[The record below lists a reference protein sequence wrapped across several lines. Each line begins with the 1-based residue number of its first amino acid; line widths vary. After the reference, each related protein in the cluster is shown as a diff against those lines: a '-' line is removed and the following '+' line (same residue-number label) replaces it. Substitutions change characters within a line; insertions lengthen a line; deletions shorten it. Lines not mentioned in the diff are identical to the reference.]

1 MSLNSKVAIR
11 VEIKNIKQV
20 ADLKSELK
28 KLRAEQKEHEKYAK
42 TGKFTSKAQE
52 KGYINNAKAI
62 STKSKALR
70 GLNQSISQNTKT
82 TKKANK
88 ATGSMTSSFVKAQA
102 IYGAVI
108 QGFRMLSQT
117 VGGLI
122 SSFANFEYTMAT
134 VLAVSGAT
142 DEEFKK
148 LNETARALG
157 KSTTF
162 TTTQVAQ
169 LMVEYSKLGFSV
181 AEIQNV
187 VKATIDLA
195 IATGSDLARA
205 AGVAG
210 SAVRGFGL
218 DAGEASRVVDVMAV
232 SFNSSAMDIE
242 KWQTSMTKVAPISKS
257 AGFSIEDTA
266 AIMSKLT
273 DAGIEASIAGTS
285 LRNILLKM
293 QDPTSDLTK
302 AFGGTIHGL
311 DQLVPAMEKF
321 VAQGGSLADI
331 MEVVDV
337 RQAATFEHMLSS
349 SDSILELR
357 DRMNEASGEAAKM
370 ALIMGNTVKGAT
382 DRFKSAAQEA
392 GITLMENFGGSIKQS
407 LNEMTAW
414 LNAMVKGSNGFKD
427 LIEKIKLVT
436 KAIAYYVIGLK
447 ALALYKAI
455 ATKAS
460 ILFATT
466 TTATGTALTLAKKAT
481 ILFAASLKTLKAALI
496 TTGIGA
502 LVVVL
507 GEVIAH
513 FATLQ
518 TEEEKIA
525 GAMDEYGRV
534 ISTLIDKKAVLLDI
548 EEQGMLA
555 AEKEIQST
563 EKLIKKYKDLET
575 SEKSA
580 IEIEKE
586 RIRILTKLAK
596 NYENIIDPTNTLIR
610 NTDIQSMALGNQKTA
625 QDRLNKSLA
634 IYKTLILDIAVGKAA
649 ADKLAGI
656 TVDQRLFEAALKA
669 KSDAVE
675 ELADRF
681 NNTRVAEGKLMEL
694 VSDAFYTP
702 EFMVDLFMEMRGKTS
717 DLVYEQLEENRVQ
730 YEALKNEAPEFKE
743 AIAVLEELRAAGEA
757 AQEAKDDLDQE
768 AGGSGE
774 PPKDSAG
781 TFTALEK
788 QLQND
793 IQALNVLMKMGI
805 TSIVDGEIR
814 KSELIAQSYRDQS
827 AAYSDD
833 KEFAKKKSELLTK
846 AGEEEIKT
854 KALIAKKDLD
864 THKLSYEVEV
874 RALSERLALKED
886 FSKDGLTSEE
896 GFNLLMLEAKK
907 RFLADERS
915 LLNKD
920 AINKTA
926 ELEANKTQVA
936 QNQDDINK
944 LVLKGQLER
953 LEIQK
958 KAVETELNKMLALG
972 LITQAEHNQKLL
984 FLEGEYLTQKG
995 ALLSNDAVKT
1005 MAIANEIDENNIKIH
1020 QSQMERL
1027 EESVSAMSGVGGAL
1041 QSLAGDN
1048 ESLNDIKNAGIG
1060 ISKAASIIDAVLK
1073 LKQDLITLGIIKQTA
1088 AKGAQNIVDAQGNII
1103 SGTGIALKTTEG
1115 VLTTANTSAT
1125 IADTAATGVNTTV
1138 TGINTAVTAGSL
1150 GIDATKS
1157 ILSSGKSLPFPI
1169 NLIAFAATIFLISKV
1184 MKMFMAK
1191 GGIIEQGK
1199 QFANGG
1205 MVMGRSHAQGGEI
1218 FSAGGRL
1225 VELEGGEAVINKR
1238 STSMFRNQLSDMNIA
1253 GGGVKFADG
1262 GVLNNPAFAQQK
1274 FTMGVGQ
1281 SNGSQK
1287 VYVVE
1292 ADISKSQNQ
1301 VKVLQASATI

>member
-1 MSLNSKVAIR
+1 MSLNSKVAIQ

-52 KGYINNAKAI
+52 KGYIDNAKAI
-62 STKSKALR
+62 SAKSKALR

-82 TKKANK
+82 TQQANK

-102 IYGAVI
+102 IYGAVM

-122 SSFANFEYTMAT
+122 STFAKFEYTMAT
-134 VLAVSGAT
+134 VYAVSGAT

-157 KSTTF
+157 KSTAF

-187 VKATIDLA
+187 VKPTIDLA

-205 AGVAG
+205 SEVAG

-218 DAGEASRVVDVMAV
+218 DAGEASRVTDVMAV
-232 SFNSSAMDIE
+232 SFNASAMDIE
-242 KWQTSMTKVAPISKS
+242 KWQTSMTKVAPISKA

-293 QDPTSDLTK
+293 QDPSSELTK

-311 DQLVPAMEKF
+311 DQLIPAMEMF
-321 VAQGGSLADI
+321 VAQGGSMADI

-357 DRMNEASGEAAKM
+357 DRMEEASGEAAQM

-392 GITLMENFGGSIKQS
+392 GISLMENFGGAIKQS
-407 LNEMTAW
+407 LNEMTVW
-414 LNAMVKGSNGFKD
+414 LNGMVKGSNGFKD
-427 LIEKIKLVT
+427 LIEKIKFVT

-447 ALALYKAI
+447 ALALYQAI
-455 ATKAS
+455 ATKAAA
-460 ILFATT
+460 LFAAT
-466 TTATGTALTLAKKAT
+466 TTATGTALTFASKAT
-481 ILFAASLKTLKAALI
+481 VLFAASMKTLKAALI
-496 TTGIGA
+496 STGIGA

-518 TEEEKIA
+518 TEEEKVA

-534 ISTLIDKKAVLLDI
+534 ISTLIDKKAVLL
-548 EEQGMLA
+548 EVEKQGMLA
-555 AEKEIQST
+555 AEKEIESA
-563 EKLIKKYKDLET
+563 EKLIKKYKDLEG
-575 SEKSA
+575 SEKTA

-596 NYENIIDPTNTLIR
+596 KHQDIIDPTQTLIR
-610 NTDIQSMALGNQKTA
+610 NTDIQSIALGNQKTA
-625 QDRLNKSLA
+625 QDKLNKSLET
-634 IYKTLILDIAVGKAA
+634 YKTLILDIAMGKAA
-649 ADKLAGI
+649 ADRLAGLK
-656 TVDQRLFEAALKA
+656 VDQKLTEA
-669 KSDAVE
+669 
-675 ELADRF
+675 
-681 NNTRVAEGKLMEL
+681 EL
-694 VSDAFYTP
+694 VSKKQQTDRLANDYNLALMAEQKIKEVLSDATLVP
-702 EFMVDLFMEMRGKTS
+702 ELLVDVYQNIQGKTS
-717 DLVYEQLEENRVQ
+717 DALAEQLATSKVQ
-730 YEALKNEAPEFKE
+730 LQALLNEQPEFTE
-743 AIAVLEELRAAGEA
+743 AIEVLEKLIEVG
-757 AQEAKDDLDQE
+757 AKSQIE
-768 AGGSGE
+768 SESGTMTPTTPE
-774 PPKDSAG
+774 NTID
-781 TFTALEK
+781 TFTPLEK
-788 QLQND
+788 ELQES
-793 IQALNVLMKMGI
+793 IQRVNKLMSDGLI
-805 TSIVDGEIR
+805 SIVDGEIE
-814 KSELIAQSYRDQS
+814 KSKLIAQSYKDQS
-827 AAYSDD
+827 EALSNDE
-833 KEFAKKKSELLTK
+833 EFAKKKSELLTK
-846 AGEEEIKT
+846 ATEQEIKT
-854 KALIAKKDLD
+854 KELVAKKGLD
-864 THKLSYEVEV
+864 IHKLSYEVEV
-874 RALSERLALKED
+874 RALAERLALKED

-907 RFLADERS
+907 KFLENERLLLDEDR
-915 LLNKD
+915 
-920 AINKTA
+920 INKTA

-958 KAVETELNKMLALG
+958 KAAETEFNKMLALG

-1048 ESLNDIKNAGIG
+1048 ESLNDIKNAGIQ
-1060 ISKAASIIDAVLK
+1060 ISKAASIIDTVLK

-1103 SGTGIALKTTEG
+1103 SGTDIALKTTEG
-1115 VLTTANTSAT
+1115 ALTTANTAAT
-1125 IADTAATGVNTTV
+1125 IADTTATGVNTTV
-1138 TGINTAVTAGSL
+1138 TGINTAVTGASL
-1150 GIDATKS
+1150 GVDATKS

-1169 NLIAFAATIFLISKV
+1169 NLIAFAATIFLISKI
-1184 MKMFMAK
+1184 MKMFMEK
-1191 GGIIEQGK
+1191 GGIVEQGK
-1199 QFANGG
+1199 KFANGG
-1205 MVMGRSHAQGGEI
+1205 MVMGKSHAQGGEM

-1238 STSMFRNQLSDMNIA
+1238 STAMFRNQLSDMNIA

-1262 GVLNNPAFAQQK
+1262 GMLNNPAFAQQK
-1274 FTMGVGQ
+1274 FTMGAGK
-1281 SNGSQK
+1281 SNDSQK

-1301 VKVLQASATI
+1301 VKVLQASSII

>member
-1 MSLNSKVAIR
+1 MSLNSKVAIQ

-52 KGYINNAKAI
+52 KGYIDNAKAI
-62 STKSKALR
+62 SAKSKALR

-82 TKKANK
+82 TQQANK

-102 IYGAVI
+102 IYGAVM

-122 SSFANFEYTMAT
+122 STFAKFEYTMAT
-134 VLAVSGAT
+134 VYAVSGAT

-157 KSTTF
+157 KSTAF

-187 VKATIDLA
+187 VKPTIDLA

-205 AGVAG
+205 ATVAG

-218 DAGEASRVVDVMAV
+218 DAGEASRVTDVMAV

-242 KWQTSMTKVAPISKS
+242 KWQTSMTKVAPISKA

-293 QDPTSDLTK
+293 QDPSSELTK

-311 DQLVPAMEKF
+311 DQLIPAMEKF
-321 VAQGGSLADI
+321 VAQGGSMADI

-357 DRMNEASGEAAKM
+357 DRMEEASGEAAQM

-392 GITLMENFGGSIKQS
+392 GISLMENFGGAIKQS
-407 LNEMTAW
+407 LNEMTVW
-414 LNAMVKGSNGFKD
+414 LNGMVKGSNGFKD
-427 LIEKIKLVT
+427 LIEKIKFVT

-447 ALALYKAI
+447 ALALYQTI
-455 ATKAS
+455 ATKAAA
-460 ILFATT
+460 LFATT
-466 TTATGTALTLAKKAT
+466 TTATGTALTFASKST
-481 ILFAASLKTLKAALI
+481 VLFAASMRTLKAALI
-496 TTGIGA
+496 STGIGA
-502 LVVVL
+502 LVVGL

-518 TEEEKIA
+518 TEEEKVA

-534 ISTLIDKKAVLLDI
+534 ISTLIDKKAVLLGV

-555 AEKEIQST
+555 AEKEIESA
-563 EKLIKKYKDLET
+563 EKLIKKYKDLEG
-575 SEKSA
+575 SEKTA

-596 NYENIIDPTNTLIR
+596 KHQDIIDPTQTLIR
-610 NTDIQSMALGNQKTA
+610 NTDIQSIALGNQKTA
-625 QDRLNKSLA
+625 QDKLNTSLET
-634 IYKTLILDIAVGKAA
+634 YKTLILDIAMGEAA
-649 ADKLAGI
+649 ADRLAGLK
-656 TVDQRLFEAALKA
+656 VDQKLTEA
-669 KSDAVE
+669 
-675 ELADRF
+675 
-681 NNTRVAEGKLMEL
+681 EL
-694 VSDAFYTP
+694 VSKKQQTDKLANDYNLALMAEQKIKEVLSNATLVP
-702 EFMVDLFMEMRGKTS
+702 ELLVDVYQNIQGKTS
-717 DLVYEQLEENRVQ
+717 DAIAEQLEASRVQ
-730 YEALKNEAPEFKE
+730 LQALSNEQPEFTEAIDVLEKLIELGSKAKIESEKNGTPKGNAPENT
-743 AIAVLEELRAAGEA
+743 I
-757 AQEAKDDLDQE
+757 D
-768 AGGSGE
+768 
-774 PPKDSAG
+774 
-781 TFTALEK
+781 TFTPLEK
-788 QLQND
+788 ELQES
-793 IQALNVLMKMGI
+793 IQRVNKLMSDGLI
-805 TSIVDGEIR
+805 SIVDGEIE
-814 KSELIAQSYRDQS
+814 KSKLIAQSYKDQS
-827 AAYSDD
+827 EALSNDE
-833 KEFAKKKSELLTK
+833 EFAKKKSELLTK
-846 AGEEEIKT
+846 ATEQEIKT
-854 KALIAKKDLD
+854 KELVAKKGLNI
-864 THKLSYEVEV
+864 HKLSYEVEV
-874 RALSERLALKED
+874 RALAERLALKED

-907 RFLADERS
+907 KFLENERS
-915 LLNKD
+915 LLD
-920 AINKTA
+920 GDRINKTA

-958 KAVETELNKMLALG
+958 KAAETEFNKMLALG

-1048 ESLNDIKNAGIG
+1048 KSLNDIKNAGIE
-1060 ISKAASIIDAVLK
+1060 ISKAASIIDTVLK
-1073 LKQDLITLGIIKQTA
+1073 LKQDLITLGIIKQTE

-1103 SGTGIALKTTEG
+1103 SGTDIALKTTEG
-1115 VLTTANTSAT
+1115 ALTTANTAAT
-1125 IADTAATGVNTTV
+1125 IADTTATGANTTV
-1138 TGINTAVTAGSL
+1138 TGINTVVTGASL
-1150 GIDATKS
+1150 NVDATKS
-1157 ILSSGKSLPFPI
+1157 ILSSGKNLPFPI
-1169 NLIAFAATIFLISKV
+1169 NLIAFAATIFLISKI
-1184 MKMFMAK
+1184 MKMFMEK
-1191 GGIIEQGK
+1191 GGIVEQGK
-1199 QFANGG
+1199 KFANGG
-1205 MVMGRSHAQGGEI
+1205 MVMGKSHAQGGEM

-1238 STSMFRNQLSDMNIA
+1238 STAMFRNQLSDMNIA

-1262 GVLNNPAFAQQK
+1262 GMLNNPAFAQQK
-1274 FTMGVGQ
+1274 FTMGAGK

-1301 VKVLQASATI
+1301 VKVLQASSTI

>member
-1 MSLNSKVAIR
+1 MSLNSKVAIQ

-52 KGYINNAKAI
+52 KGYIDNAKAI
-62 STKSKALR
+62 SAKSKALR

-82 TKKANK
+82 TQQANK

-102 IYGAVI
+102 IYGAVM

-122 SSFANFEYTMAT
+122 STFAKFEYTMAT
-134 VLAVSGAT
+134 VYAVSGAT

-157 KSTTF
+157 KSTAF

-187 VKATIDLA
+187 VKPTIDLA

-205 AGVAG
+205 SEVAG

-218 DAGEASRVVDVMAV
+218 DAGEASRVTDVMAV
-232 SFNSSAMDIE
+232 SFNASAMDIE

-293 QDPTSDLTK
+293 QNPSSELTK

-311 DQLVPAMEKF
+311 DQLIPAMEMF
-321 VAQGGSLADI
+321 VAQGGSMADI

-357 DRMNEASGEAAKM
+357 DRMEEASGEAAQM

-392 GITLMENFGGSIKQS
+392 GISLMENFGGAIKQS
-407 LNEMTAW
+407 LNEMTVW

-447 ALALYKAI
+447 TLALYKAI
-455 ATKAS
+455 ATKAAA
-460 ILFATT
+460 LFAAT
-466 TTATGTALTLAKKAT
+466 TTATGTALTFASKST
-481 ILFAASLKTLKAALI
+481 VLFAASMKTLRAALI
-496 TTGIGA
+496 STGIGA
-502 LVVVL
+502 LVVGL
-507 GEVIAH
+507 GSVIAH

-518 TEEEKIA
+518 TEAEKVA

-534 ISTLIDKKAVLLDI
+534 ISTLIDKKAILLGVD
-548 EEQGMLA
+548 EQGMLA
-555 AEKEIQST
+555 AEKEIESA
-563 EKLIKKYKDLET
+563 EKLTKKYKDLEK
-575 SEKSA
+575 SEKTA

-596 NYENIIDPTNTLIR
+596 KHKDIIDPTQTLIR
-610 NTDIQSMALGNQKTA
+610 NTDIQSIALGNQKTA
-625 QDRLNKSLA
+625 QDKLNTSLET
-634 IYKTLILDIAVGKAA
+634 YKTLILDIAMGKAA
-649 ADKLAGI
+649 ADRLSGLR
-656 TVDQRLFEAALKA
+656 VDQ
-669 KSDAVE
+669 
-675 ELADRF
+675 
-681 NNTRVAEGKLMEL
+681 KL
-694 VSDAFYTP
+694 
-702 EFMVDLFMEMRGKTS
+702 
-717 DLVYEQLEENRVQ
+717 QN
-730 YEALKNEAPEFKE
+730 
-743 AIAVLEELRAAGEA
+743 I
-757 AQEAKDDLDQE
+757 
-768 AGGSGE
+768 
-774 PPKDSAG
+774 
-781 TFTALEK
+781 ALEK
-788 QLQND
+788 QRKEVAQLKTALAIAKEDYFDGDNTSFFGQEEMDAYGDAINALEEGRIKLNAMLQLVPESEDAIVALEELVEKGVKAQMESEEGGTVTPATDYTPENTTD
-793 IQALNVLMKMGI
+793 IFTPLEKELQESIQRVNKLMSDGLI
-805 TSIVDGEIR
+805 SIVDGEIE
-814 KSELIAQSYRDQS
+814 KSKLIAQSYKDQS
-827 AAYSDD
+827 EALSDD
-833 KEFAKKKSELLTK
+833 EEFAKKKSELLTK
-846 AGEEEIKT
+846 ATEQEIKT
-854 KALIAKKDLD
+854 KELVAKKGLNIN
-864 THKLSYEVEV
+864 KLSYEVEV
-874 RALSERLALKED
+874 RALAERLALKED

-907 RFLADERS
+907 KFLENER
-915 LLNKD
+915 LLLD
-920 AINKTA
+920 GDRINKTA

-958 KAVETELNKMLALG
+958 KAVETEFNKMLALG

-1048 ESLNDIKNAGIG
+1048 ESLNDIKNAGIE
-1060 ISKAASIIDAVLK
+1060 ISKAASIIDTVLK

-1103 SGTGIALKTTEG
+1103 SGTDIALKTTEG
-1115 VLTTANTSAT
+1115 ALTTANTAAT
-1125 IADTAATGVNTTV
+1125 IADTTATGVNTTV
-1138 TGINTAVTAGSL
+1138 TGINTAATGASL
-1150 GIDATKS
+1150 GVDATKS
-1157 ILSSGKSLPFPI
+1157 ILSSGKNLPFPI
-1169 NLIAFAATIFLISKV
+1169 NLIAFAATIFLISKI
-1184 MKMFMAK
+1184 MKMFMEK
-1191 GGIIEQGK
+1191 GGIVEQGK
-1199 QFANGG
+1199 KFANGG
-1205 MVMGRSHAQGGEI
+1205 MVMGKSHAQGGEM

-1238 STSMFRNQLSDMNIA
+1238 STAMFRNQLSDMNIA

-1262 GVLNNPAFAQQK
+1262 GMLNNPAFAQQK
-1274 FTMGVGQ
+1274 FTMGAGK

-1301 VKVLQASATI
+1301 VKVLQASSTI